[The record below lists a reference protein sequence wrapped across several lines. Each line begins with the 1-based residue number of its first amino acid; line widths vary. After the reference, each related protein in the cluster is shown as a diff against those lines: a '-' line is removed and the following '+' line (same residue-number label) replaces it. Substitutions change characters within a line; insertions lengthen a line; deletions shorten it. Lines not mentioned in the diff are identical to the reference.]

1 MTVVNNFFAR
11 WLKEIDT
18 KCYPDEIHILPTS
31 NTIDIYTYSKKKMLK
46 HLPYKALNTIE
57 DILLY
62 SRKKVVI
69 PNGDN
74 RRSNTSTTEAGRAG
88 LNLNYRLNNFNSLIS
103 KKEFYRIP
111 LKYFVNLGLANYRKK
126 TQNLFSPLKET

>member
-1 MTVVNNFFAR
+1 
-11 WLKEIDT
+11 
-18 KCYPDEIHILPTS
+18 
-31 NTIDIYTYSKKKMLK
+31 MLK

-103 KKEFYRIP
+103 KKKFYRIP
-111 LKYFVNLGLANYRKK
+111 LKYFVNLGLANFRKK
-126 TQNLFSPLKET
+126 NTKFIFTFEGNMNKLFESKAKCNSYTACSKRTDFVS